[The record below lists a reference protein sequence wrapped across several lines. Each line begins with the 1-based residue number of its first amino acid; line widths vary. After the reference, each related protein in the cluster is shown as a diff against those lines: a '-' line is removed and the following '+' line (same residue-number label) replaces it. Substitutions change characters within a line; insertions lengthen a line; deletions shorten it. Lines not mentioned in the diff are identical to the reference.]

1 MNILV
6 TGYSGQL
13 GFDIVNELNKRNIKC
28 LGIDINDLDLT
39 DENAVKDFF
48 DDNKWSH
55 IIHCAAYTAV
65 DKAESCEDLCR
76 RVNVDGTRY
85 LVEQCKKYNMP
96 MMYFS
101 TDYVYGGEGSEP
113 YKVGD
118 QIKPLGVYAKTKY
131 EGELEV
137 SKLDKYFI
145 IRTSWVFGNNG
156 NNFINTMMKLS
167 EDHKELRIVYDQVG
181 SPTYTIDLA
190 KLSCDMILTD
200 KYGVYHA
207 SNEGYVSWADYARE
221 IFKLANLDVNVINVT
236 TEEYNAKAMR
246 PKNSRLDKSKLT
258 EMGFDRL
265 PDWKD
270 ALKRYMIQKGWYK

>member
-6 TGYSGQL
+6 TGFGGQL
-13 GFDIVNELNKRNIKC
+13 GYDIIKELESRNIPCK
-28 LGIDINDLDLT
+28 GIDIQDLDLT
-39 DENAVKDFF
+39 DEAAVNNFF
-48 DDNKWSH
+48 SDNKYTH
-55 IIHCAAYTAV
+55 LIHCAAWTAV
-65 DKAESCEDLCR
+65 DKAEENEALCR
-76 RVNVDGTRY
+76 KVNVDGTRY
-85 LVEQCKKYNMP
+85 LAAQCKKYNMP

-101 TDYVYGGEGSEP
+101 TDYVYGGEGNEP
-113 YKVGD
+113 YKIGD
-118 QIKPLGVYAKTKY
+118 KINPLGVYAKTKY

-167 EDHKELRIVYDQVG
+167 ENHNELKVVCDQIG

-190 KLSCDMILTD
+190 KLSCDMIVTD

-207 SNEGYVSWADYARE
+207 SNEGYISWADFARE
-221 IFKLANLDVNVINVT
+221 IFKYANLNVNVINVT

-258 EMGFDRL
+258 EMGFSRL
-265 PDWKD
+265 PDWQD
-270 ALKRYMIQKGWYK
+270 ALHRYMTIKGWIK

>member
-6 TGYSGQL
+6 TGFSGQL
-13 GFDIVNELNKRNIKC
+13 GFDIVNELKKRNIEC
-28 LGIDINDLDLT
+28 CGVDINELDLT

-48 DDNKWSH
+48 NDNKWTH

-65 DKAESCEDLCR
+65 DKAESCPDLCR
-76 RVNVDGTRY
+76 KVNVDGTRY
-85 LVEQCKKYNMP
+85 LVEQCKKYNMT

-101 TDYVYGGEGSEP
+101 TDYVYGGDGNEP

-118 QIKPLGVYAKTKY
+118 PIKPLGVYAKTKY

-137 SKLDKYFI
+137 SKLDNYFI

-167 EDHKELRIVYDQVG
+167 ETHKELSVVNDQIG

-190 KLSCDMILTD
+190 KLSCDMIVTD
-200 KYGVYHA
+200 KYGIYHA
-207 SNEGYVSWADYARE
+207 SNEGYVSWADFARE

-236 TEEYNAKAMR
+236 TEEYNATALR

-258 EMGFDRL
+258 EMGFNRL

-270 ALKRYMIQKGWYK
+270 ALKRYMIEKGWLK